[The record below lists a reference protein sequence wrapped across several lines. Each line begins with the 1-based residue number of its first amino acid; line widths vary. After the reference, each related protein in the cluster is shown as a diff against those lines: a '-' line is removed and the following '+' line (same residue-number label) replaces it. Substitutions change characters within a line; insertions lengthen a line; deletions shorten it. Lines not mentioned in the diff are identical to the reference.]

1 MLSGAAVL
9 TADVID
15 RTLLPLF
22 FLSFSF
28 SKVKKPKQIMQDF
41 WSESER
47 ITGTVPWHSGSVC
60 ETVQLGVLLRQ

>member
-9 TADVID
+9 AADVID
-15 RTLLPLF
+15 RTLLPLL

-28 SKVKKPKQIMQDF
+28 CEKPKQIMQDF

-60 ETVQLGVLLRQ
+60 ETVQLGVLLSQ